1 MSSACLFLFSAQGLG
16 FLFRL
21 WHWLKL
27 WLQFDDHHVNSIGI
41 CERRINAVPRSLCWN
56 SLSSF
61 TPIEKSLTFLLF
73 YPDIHLILHVIILQG
88 HKEWLAEVHFLG
100 LVDSPYLVKLIGY
113 CASDDDERG
122 IQRLLVYEY
131 MPNKGLDDHLFLPGC
146 RPLSWPQ
153 RVKIALG
160 AARGLAYLHEEM
172 EIQVSASDML
182 LAWVSVISIAS
193 LSMCKDVL
201 FLL

>member
-1 MSSACLFLFSAQGLG
+1 M
-16 FLFRL
+16 
-21 WHWLKL
+21 
-27 WLQFDDHHVNSIGI
+27 NSIRF
-41 CERRINAVPRSLCWN
+41 CDRRINLVPQSLCWN
-56 SLSSF
+56 ALSSF
-61 TPIEKSLTFLLF
+61 THIKKSLTFLLF

-131 MPNKGLDDHLFLPGC
+131 MPNKGLDDHLFLPGR
-146 RPLSWPQ
+146 RPLSWSQ
-153 RVKIALG
+153 RVKIGLG

-172 EIQVSASDML
+172 EIQVSASYML
-182 LAWVSVISIAS
+182 LALVFVISIAF
-193 LSMCKDVL
+193 LSMCKDVR